1 MVQATTKTSTTSAK
15 GQPID
20 GKAKTPTT
28 KAKTPVARAAELSGE
43 VLTSVEAGQQAAL
56 GAIHRFVDTL
66 DESLPSMGNHPSR
79 RDKVIDAALDMADRL
94 VTTQYEFLRSVIGSV
109 ERSPSTKGQ
118 AKKRDGAKRSA
129 AKAPATRKPGAKKR
143 ATKA

>member
-1 MVQATTKTSTTSAK
+1 MVQATTKARTASVKAQPAGGTPKSRTS
-15 GQPID
+15 
-20 GKAKTPTT
+20 

-43 VLTSVEAGQQAAL
+43 VLTSVEAGQRAAI

-66 DESLPSMGNHPSR
+66 DESLPSMGKHPTR

-109 ERSPSTKGQ
+109 DRSPAARGP
-118 AKKRDGAKRSA
+118 AKKRDVAKRPA
-129 AKAPATRKPGAKKR
+129 AKAPAATKPAAKKR
-143 ATKA
+143 VTKA